1 MKIISAVLLML
12 LFLPALYFH
21 PVSVFTDLSVLAL
34 ENPDLNTPTFE
45 VLTFSFAEGIPSLIK
60 IIIGWAFK
68 LAGVFAF
75 AMIVFA
81 GFQFLT
87 SGGNTAQQKDAQDK
101 ITGAI
106 VGLVLLFAFYII
118 LYTINP
124 DILREPSKPPP
135 IDIDLG
141 VGPQSF
147 PFSTSSEDISGVP
160 LKLSKECPD
169 GKILDPEMNSE
180 CIPDNNSVLISET
193 SYGEEGWSCEFKGKG
208 PNDAGV
214 YNKPGGTLHLYC
226 LPAPEIEPTPEI
238 EPSKNLVNII
248 GMGIPVNA
256 PTLGKSEAYLDKT
269 LADTLL
275 ALKDKT
281 PAWLVTDACIDS
293 KCQSTSEPNRRSD
306 DCHLDGTCADIDSA
320 SGNYNDNIKLIE
332 IFNDAGLAVLDEG
345 SHLHVALMGASGYGS
360 YANSGCETSPCEVTV
375 NGVKAYWYAAH

>member
-1 MKIISAVLLML
+1 MKIISAVLLIL

-21 PVSVFTDLSVLAL
+21 PISVFAELPSPSLV
-34 ENPDLNTPTFE
+34 TPTLE
-45 VLTFSFAEGIPSLIK
+45 VLTFNTSEGLSSLIK

-81 GFQFLT
+81 GFEYTT
-87 SGGNTAQQKDAQDK
+87 SGGNTSKQKDAQEK
-101 ITGAI
+101 IIGAI
-106 VGLVLLFAFYII
+106 VGIILLFAFYII

-124 DILREPSKPPP
+124 DILRAPSEPPP
-135 IDIDLG
+135 INIDLG

-147 PFSTSSEDISGVP
+147 SFSTSSEDTSGIP
-160 LKLSKECPD
+160 LKLSEECPD
-169 GKILDPEMNSE
+169 GKILDPGMNNE
-180 CIPDNNSVLISET
+180 CVPDNNSVLISET

-248 GMGIPVNA
+248 EMGIPVNA
-256 PTLGKSEAYLDKT
+256 PTLGKSEAYLDET
-269 LADTLL
+269 LANTLL
-275 ALKDKT
+275 ALENKT
-281 PAWLVTDACIDS
+281 PAWLVTDACIDP
-293 KCQSTSEPNRRSD
+293 KCQSTSEPDRKSD
-306 DCHLDGTCADIDSA
+306 DCHLDGTCVDIDSA
-320 SGNYNDNIKLIE
+320 SGNYNDNIKLIK

-345 SHLHVALMGASGYGS
+345 NHLHVALMGATGYGS
-360 YANSGCETSPCEVTV
+360 YPGSDKCITEGC
-375 NGVKAYWYAAH
+375 WYGAT